1 MSSALLTIASFLVTV
16 ALLVVVH
23 EWGHYIV
30 ARLAGVKIL
39 RFCVG
44 FGRPLWIRRLGPD
57 RTEWVIAA
65 IPLGGYVKMLDTRE
79 AVEDAYGRELTL
91 DAAARAR
98 AFDQQSVAKRIAIV
112 LAGPAANFLAA
123 FLLYWALYVTGLP
136 GVKPV
141 VGDPPASTAAAAAGL
156 AGGDTIRAV
165 GGEETATWT
174 EVRWLLLKEA
184 VRGGEIALELE
195 AAGGGRA
202 TRSLDLSSL
211 TKDDL
216 DRDFLQKLGL
226 RPYSPPF
233 PATLGRIQPGGAG
246 ERAGLREGDRILAA
260 GGQEVATWSQ
270 FTARVRAS
278 PGRVLALEV
287 ERDGARIAITAVPE
301 ASGEGE
307 SRIGLLRV
315 EPGAEARREWARM
328 TTTVRLDPLEAVP
341 RAVHRVWDLSVF
353 SLKML
358 AKMVMGEV
366 SWKNLSGPITIADY
380 AGQSAQLGWVSF
392 AGFLALVSVSLGVLN
407 LLPIPLLDGGH
418 LVYYSAEIVKGS
430 PVSERTMEIG
440 QRIGIAILAGLTF
453 FAFYND
459 INRLLTG

>member
-1 MSSALLTIASFLVTV
+1 MSGALVTIASFLVTV

-39 RFCVG
+39 RFSIG
-44 FGRPLWIRRLGPD
+44 FGRPLWMRESGPD

-65 IPLGGYVKMLDTRE
+65 FPLGGYVKMLDSRE
-79 AVEDAYGRELTL
+79 GEVAPAEL
-91 DAAARAR
+91 AR
-98 AFDQQSVAKRIAIV
+98 AFDRQPVAKRIAVV

-123 FLLYWALYVTGLP
+123 FLLYWVLYVTGLP

-141 VGDPPASTAAAAAGL
+141 VGDPPRASAAAVAGL
-156 AGGDTIRAV
+156 SNGDTIRAV
-165 GGEETATWT
+165 GGEPTATWT
-174 EVRWLLLKEA
+174 DVRWLLLKEA
-184 VRGGEIALELE
+184 VRGGEIALEVE
-195 AAGGGRA
+195 HEGGTRT
-202 TRSLDLSSL
+202 TRSLDLSRL
-211 TKDDL
+211 TKEDL

-226 RPYSPPF
+226 KAFTPRVA
-233 PATLGRIQPGGAG
+233 ATLGRVMPGGAG
-246 ERAGLREGDRILAA
+246 ERAGLREGDRIVAI
-260 GGQEVATWSQ
+260 GGEPVATWGQ

-278 PGRVLALEV
+278 AGRMLALEV
-287 ERDGARIAITAVPE
+287 ERGGERLAISAVPE
-301 ASGEGE
+301 PTGEGE
-307 SRIGLLRV
+307 ARIGLLRV
-315 EPGAEARREWARM
+315 EPGPEVRREWDRM
-328 TTTVRLDPLEAVP
+328 TTTVRYDPLAAVP
-341 RAVHRVWDLSVF
+341 KALHRVWDLSVF
-353 SLKML
+353 SLRMLGKML
-358 AKMVMGEV
+358 LGEV

-440 QRIGIAILAGLTF
+440 QRVGLAILAGLTF